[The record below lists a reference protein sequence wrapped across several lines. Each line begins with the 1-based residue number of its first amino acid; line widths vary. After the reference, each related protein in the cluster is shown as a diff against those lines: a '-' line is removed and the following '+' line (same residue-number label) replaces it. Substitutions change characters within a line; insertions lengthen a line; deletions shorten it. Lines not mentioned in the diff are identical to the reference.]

1 MISEKPT
8 AFGLF
13 EKAEPTAPA
22 LDLAPQ

>member
-1 MISEKPT
+1 MIPEKPT